1 MTSRNLAFVMSVAVL
16 VTTSAWAQSPSAP
29 PSGSAPERFEV
40 VAIKP
45 GEPDGPRL
53 GLQVRRGGALELVNM
68 PITLLIERGYGLRS
82 YQLAGGPNWMGEE
95 TFSLKAKASGDPT
108 GAQLNSMIRALL
120 AERFQ
125 FAFHTEQR
133 ALPAWIL
140 TRARQEGRLGP
151 NLRPRQSPCEPGSTI
166 TDASGRTVRCGPGP
180 MSGTSLEGVGLTMT
194 QLVELL
200 SGLWLNMPVVDRTG
214 MTGQYDVTLRN
225 VESQWGP
232 KGPSVTASSSDAVT
246 VPVAVQEQLG
256 LKLELGRAPLE
267 VLVVDRVERPE
278 FD

>member
-1 MTSRNLAFVMSVAVL
+1 M
-16 VTTSAWAQSPSAP
+16 Q
-29 PSGSAPERFEV
+29 E
-40 VAIKP
+40 
-45 GEPDGPRL
+45 
-53 GLQVRRGGALELVNM
+53 Q
-68 PITLLIERGYGLRS
+68 
-82 YQLAGGPNWMGEE
+82 
-95 TFSLKAKASGDPT
+95 TFSVRARATGDPT
-108 GAQLNSMIRALL
+108 ATQLNAMIRVLL

-133 ALPAWIL
+133 ELPAWIL
-140 TRARQEGRLGP
+140 SRAEHDGRLGP

-194 QLVELL
+194 QLAELL

-214 MTGQYDVTLRN
+214 MIGLYDVTLRN

-232 KGPSVTASSSDAVT
+232 KGPSVTALSSDAVI

-267 VLVVDRVERPE
+267 VVVVDRVERPE